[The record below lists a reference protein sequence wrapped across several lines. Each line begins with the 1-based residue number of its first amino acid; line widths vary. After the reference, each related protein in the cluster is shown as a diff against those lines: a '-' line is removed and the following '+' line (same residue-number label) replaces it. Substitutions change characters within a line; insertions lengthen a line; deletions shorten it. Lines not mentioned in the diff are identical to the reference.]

1 MTSRIVPLLAA
12 VVLLGACSS
21 NASNAPQPGTMTPS
35 RSADGRG
42 PDARGPGGRDSGGM
56 REDMAMRGITLSGD
70 QQARIDQIRASYR
83 SQMEQARASGS
94 VDRPAMRAMMEK
106 QQGDIRGILTTEQ
119 QEQFDKNIADMR
131 ARMRQG
137 GGRPPTV

>member
-1 MTSRIVPLLAA
+1 MTRRLVPLLAA

-21 NASNAPQPGTMTPS
+21 TASNAPQPATMTPS
-35 RSADGRG
+35 RSAGGRG
-42 PDARGPGGRDSGGM
+42 AGGM